1 MDDDLLMSQG
11 SRYRQEN
18 HGFNFGLV
26 EHDVFLNKQGQ
37 GGLEIRCWLVHVPV
51 IMEAWSR

>member
-1 MDDDLLMSQG
+1 MDDDPLMSQG

-26 EHDVFLNKQGQ
+26 EPEILLDRQGQ
-37 GGLEIRCWLVHVPV
+37 GELEICIPGSFTLR
-51 IMEAWSR
+51 